1 MLRFCLNSEVLFIV
15 QQCEHYL
22 RDFGQLF
29 ASFFLSLAF
38 LFSPSIR
45 PSVRP
50 FVPAFSLLQELSSV
64 AVLHLTPVP
73 SPVPSPSLPLVRVG
87 VAASIPSSFA
97 TAADIHSNSE
107 GLGSLA
113 ICKGQG
119 LPFIQQVVF
128 ICHISGLSLIV
139 FRLFFLEEHT

>member
-1 MLRFCLNSEVLFIV
+1 MFLQSKNVYVATLPVSDVLFNNVSIF
-15 QQCEHYL
+15 QDNLDNYL
-22 RDFGQLF
+22 RL
-29 ASFFLSLAF
+29 
-38 LFSPSIR
+38 SPSFPLLFR

-139 FRLFFLEEHT
+139 FRLFF